1 VAGIGSGASLFLAG
15 CVASCGGLLVVAG
28 ASKLYRAARRMPG
41 ASAVRRALG
50 MTKRRWRPVKA
61 AAGVLECA
69 AGTLVCA
76 GVYPGLGGAAMAAL
90 GAGFCVL
97 LGYARARRVPGG
109 CGCIQWRTAPPPAAE
124 TVSRREIARAAVVAV
139 AGAAGAVFLRGQ
151 AGAFDQPWFCAG
163 ILVGGGLLIVL
174 STRARPRTPVCRR
187 PVWFPAR
194 ATLRA
199 LAGHGV
205 FEAMAESAGPFGP
218 VVRYRRAG
226 CGEEYWFTPLLA
238 PSAGPGQADRGA
250 GRAVV
255 FQARYAAPGGGLA
268 VQASV
273 RDAPAPG
280 DWPARS
286 IGAHDSMLARH
297 G

>member
-1 VAGIGSGASLFLAG
+1 MTGIGPGASLFLAG
-15 CVASCGGLLVVAG
+15 CVASCGVLLVVAG
-28 ASKLYRAARRMPG
+28 ISKLYRAARRVPD

-50 MTKRRWRPVKA
+50 MTKRRWRRVEA
-61 AAGVLECA
+61 AAGGLECA
-69 AGTLVCA
+69 AGAVVCA
-76 GVYPGLGGAAMAAL
+76 GVYPALGATAMAVL
-90 GAGFCVL
+90 GAGFCAL

-109 CGCIQWRTAPPPAAE
+109 CGCIQWRTAPKAAGMVSGRE
-124 TVSRREIARAAVVAV
+124 TARAALVAV
-139 AGAAGAVFLRGQ
+139 AGLGGAVFVRGQ
-151 AGAFDQPWFCAG
+151 AGSFGRPWFAAG
-163 ILVGGGLLIVL
+163 IVAGMAVLAGL
-174 STRARPRTPVCRR
+174 SMRALPRTPVCGR
-187 PVWFPAR
+187 PVWWPAR

-226 CGEEYWFTPLLA
+226 CSQEFWFTPL
-238 PSAGPGQADRGA
+238 PPPPAGPGPA
-250 GRAVV
+250 GGGERAVV

-273 RDAPAPG
+273 RDAPAAG
-280 DWPARS
+280 DWPDRVIAAR
-286 IGAHDSMLARH
+286 DSMPAGR

>member
-1 VAGIGSGASLFLAG
+1 MTGIGSGASLFLAG
-15 CVASCGGLLVVAG
+15 CVASCGVLLVVAG
-28 ASKLYRAARRMPG
+28 TSKLYRAARRLPD

-50 MTKRRWRPVKA
+50 MTRRRWRRAEA
-61 AAGVLECA
+61 AAGGLECA
-69 AGTLVCA
+69 AGAVVCA
-76 GVYPGLGGAAMAAL
+76 GVYPVLGGTAMAAL

-97 LGYARARRVPGG
+97 LGYARAKRVPGG
-109 CGCIQWRTAPPPAAE
+109 CGCIQWRAAPKAAGR
-124 TVSRREIARAAVVAV
+124 VSGREMARAALVAV
-139 AGAAGAVFLRGQ
+139 AGLAGAAFLRGE
-151 AGAFDQPWFCAG
+151 AGAFGRPWFDAG
-163 ILVGGGLLIVL
+163 IVAGGAVLAVL
-174 STRARPRTPVCRR
+174 SMRALPRTPVCGR
-187 PVWFPAR
+187 PVWWPAR

-226 CGEEYWFTPLLA
+226 CSQEFWFTPL
-238 PSAGPGQADRGA
+238 PSPAAGPGLASGD
-250 GRAVV
+250 RAVV

-273 RDAPAPG
+273 RDAPAAG
-280 DWPARS
+280 DWPDRAIAPR
-286 IGAHDSMLARH
+286 DSMLARR